1 MGVSFV
7 LKSHK
12 IVVGFL
18 LRSKPHSNY
27 QGRQATDPDIRFQG
41 TGFTIVNLQIFFQCT
56 TEHARLME
64 QKRNPGTIWCCA
76 IKMLNWLLL
85 TANSVSSN

>member
-18 LRSKPHSNY
+18 LRSKP
-27 QGRQATDPDIRFQG
+27 
-41 TGFTIVNLQIFFQCT
+41 QIKGDKQQIL
-56 TEHARLME
+56 RLNF
-64 QKRNPGTIWCCA
+64 KVHDS
-76 IKMLNWLLL
+76 LL
-85 TANSVSSN
+85 